1 MIMNARHFFVDE
13 SGDSSLETNLS
24 GVSNFFVI
32 AALIVNIII
41 CFCGIAVAETEGL
54 GWQKRYPE
62 KPYFLQVQDSKT
74 PNQGENNVEDYYFKT
89 YRESPFVLG
98 GDGHGKRAWTLK
110 DGRTSPENT
119 LELNYDYIK
128 TPHHDYRTMETFGTF
143 TVTHPLS
150 GVPLFTIR
158 PAQYVVGR
166 NQDGSPQLGVR
177 PIPVD
182 DKSDN
187 GHTIMDAFLREKM
200 KLTADDYIF
209 APIFYYHP
217 EQYLGSLLELSKT
230 EMYRIVDGLTHM
242 SVYIGQGR
250 TRSSPKNYHRMKWEV
265 MDEKNGYPAQVVQVN
280 YDGVPADEFNKN
292 AYIALRLLN
301 EGNEGVQFTRL
312 DYKRDYYNAINLKE
326 ILDFYRAWLDPFWIR
341 AESDNNIPYYKMIKH
356 WLKHDTYCSE
366 HITMVL
372 NVALNLVQT
381 EAGYIATFGRD
392 SEQPDLEAA
401 KQLNGVN
408 KGGEWFWKRAQ
419 IVWKQVAGNEPF
431 PQVDDTVMMP
441 LWSRPGHVH
450 TVNKNVGRRKLVA
463 GKPIKPGEA
472 PLVTYPGVSMAWAPM
487 TIVDLISDFMEL
499 YARWDKIGPDFSI
512 EVLNGFEGEVAD
524 RLEWQNKKARRKYQ
538 KIIQP
543 FVELIVKY
551 STLSKEQNIQSAE
564 VYNQF
569 VELIVK
575 YSTLSKEQNIPPA
588 EAYNQFR
595 LAEAV
600 ETEKLRNCSDYN
612 IGSDTFWFYSPPS
625 VINRIIQGLHR
636 RNRYVSFEI
645 IATAFQREH
654 LQETVSTASPF

>member
-1 MIMNARHFFVDE
+1 MIINTRHFFDDE
-13 SGDSSLETNLS
+13 SGDSSLEMNLS

-32 AALIVNIII
+32 AALIVNTII

-62 KPYFLQVQDSKT
+62 KPYFLPVPDSKT

-89 YRESPFVLG
+89 YREAPFVLG
-98 GDGHGKRAWTLK
+98 GDGHGKRAWTIK
-110 DGRTSPENT
+110 DGRTSPENI
-119 LELNYDYIK
+119 LELNYGYIK
-128 TPHHDYRTMETFGTF
+128 TLRKDYRTMETFGTF
-143 TVTHPLS
+143 TVTKPLT

-187 GHTIMDAFLREKM
+187 GSKIMDAFLRKKM
-200 KLTADDYIF
+200 RLTGDDYIF

-217 EQYLGSLLELSKT
+217 ELYLASMLELGKP
-230 EMYRIVDGLTHM
+230 EMYRIVDGITHM

-250 TRSSPKNYHRMKWEV
+250 TRSSPKDYHRMKWEV
-265 MDEKNGYPAQVVQVN
+265 IDEKNGYPAQVAQVH
-280 YDGVPADEFNKN
+280 YDRVPDAEFNKN

-312 DYKRDYYNAINLKE
+312 EYQRDYYTAINLKE
-326 ILDFYRAWLDPFWIR
+326 IFDFYRAWLDPTWIR
-341 AESDNNIPYYKMIKH
+341 SESDNNIPYYKMIKH

-372 NVALNLVQT
+372 NIALNLVQT

-392 SEQPDLEAA
+392 REQPDLGAA
-401 KQLNGVN
+401 KQLFDLK

-419 IVWKQVAGNEPF
+419 AVWRQVAGNEPF
-431 PQVDDTVMMP
+431 PQVDDTVMIP

-450 TVNKNVGRRKLVA
+450 TVNKRIGRRKLVA

-487 TIVDLISDFMEL
+487 TLLDLIDDFMAL
-499 YARWDKIGPDFSI
+499 YARWDKIGPVLSI
-512 EVLNGFEGEVAD
+512 KALEGFEEEVAD
-524 RLEWQNKKARRKYQ
+524 RLEWHKKKARRNYQ
-538 KIIQP
+538 EIIKP

-551 STLSKEQNIQSAE
+551 SKM
-564 VYNQF
+564 
-569 VELIVK
+569 
-575 YSTLSKEQNIPPA
+575 SKEQNIPPA

-595 LAEAV
+595 LDAADEIK
-600 ETEKLRNCSDYN
+600 KLRNSSDYN
-612 IGSDTFWFYSPPS
+612 IGPDTFWFYSPPP

-645 IATAFQREH
+645 LATAFQQEH

>member
-1 MIMNARHFFVDE
+1 MIINALHFFVDE
-13 SGDSSLETNLS
+13 SGDSSLETNHS

-32 AALIVNIII
+32 AALIVNAIIW
-41 CFCGIAVAETEGL
+41 FCGLAVAETEGL

-62 KPYFLQVQDSKT
+62 KPYFLPVQDSKT

-98 GDGHGKRAWTLK
+98 GDGHGKRAWTIK
-110 DGRTSPENT
+110 DGRTSQLNAF
-119 LELNYDYIK
+119 ELNYGYIK
-128 TPHHDYRTMETFGTF
+128 NTHHDYRTMETFGTF
-143 TVTHPLS
+143 TVTHPLT

-187 GHTIMDAFLREKM
+187 GHLIMDAFLRKKM

-209 APIFYYHP
+209 APIVYFHP
-217 EQYLGSLLELSKT
+217 ELYLGSLLELSKP
-230 EMYRIVDGLTHM
+230 EMYRTVDGITHM

-250 TRSSPKNYHRMKWEV
+250 TRSSPKNYHNMKWEV
-265 MDEKNGYPAQVVQVN
+265 MDKKNGYPAQVAQVH

-301 EGNEGVQFTRL
+301 EGNQGVQFTRL
-312 DYKRDYYNAINLKE
+312 DYKRDHYNAINLKE
-326 ILDFYRAWLDPFWIR
+326 ILDFYRAWLDPTWIR
-341 AESDNNIPYYKMIKH
+341 AESDNNIPFYKMIMN

-392 SEQPDLEAA
+392 SEQPDLGAA
-401 KQLNGVN
+401 KQLNGVD

-419 IVWKQVAGNEPF
+419 VVWKQVAGNEPF
-431 PQVDDTVMMP
+431 PQVENTVMIP

-450 TVNKNVGRRKLVA
+450 TLNQNVGRRKLIA
-463 GKPIKPGEA
+463 GNPIRPGEA
-472 PLVTYPGVSMAWAPM
+472 PLVTYPGVSTAWAPM
-487 TIVDLISDFMEL
+487 TLVDIISDFMAF
-499 YARWDKIGPDFSI
+499 YARWDKIGPEFSI
-512 EVLNGFEGEVAD
+512 KALQGFEEQVAD
-524 RLEWQNKKARRKYQ
+524 RLKWKSENVHHDYQ
-538 KIIQP
+538 KIIKP
-543 FVELIVKY
+543 FVELVIKY
-551 STLSKEQNIQSAE
+551 STMSKE
-564 VYNQF
+564 
-569 VELIVK
+569 K
-575 YSTLSKEQNIPPA
+575 NIPPA

-595 LAEAV
+595 LAAAV
-600 ETEKLRNCSDYN
+600 EMEKLRNSSDYN
-612 IGSDTFWFYSPPS
+612 IGSDTFWFYSPPAI
-625 VINRIIQGLHR
+625 INRIIQGLHR

-654 LQETVSTASPF
+654 LQDAVSTASPF

>member
-1 MIMNARHFFVDE
+1 MIINARHFFVDE
-13 SGDSSLETNLS
+13 SGGSSLETNLS
-24 GVSNFFVI
+24 GVSIFVVI

-41 CFCGIAVAETEGL
+41 CFCGLAVAETEGL
-54 GWQKRYPE
+54 GWQKRYPG
-62 KPYFLQVQDSKT
+62 KPYFLPVQDLKT

-98 GDGHGKRAWTLK
+98 GDGHGKRAWTIK
-110 DGRTSPENT
+110 DGRTSPENI
-119 LELNYDYIK
+119 LELNYGYK
-128 TPHHDYRTMETFGTF
+128 ETPHHDYRSMETFGTF
-143 TVTHPLS
+143 TVTHTHTDL
-150 GVPLFTIR
+150 PLFTIR
-158 PAQYVVGR
+158 PVQYVVGR
-166 NQDGSPQLGVR
+166 NEDGSPQLGVR

-187 GHTIMDAFLREKM
+187 GYLIMDAFLRKKM
-200 KLTADDYIF
+200 NLAADDYIF
-209 APIFYYHP
+209 APIFYYHS

-230 EMYRIVDGLTHM
+230 EMYRIVDGITHM
-242 SVYIGQGR
+242 GAYIGQGQ
-250 TRSSPKNYHRMKWEV
+250 TRNSPKDYHNKKWGV
-265 MDEKNGYPAQVVQVN
+265 VTDKNRGYPAQVAQVH

-301 EGNEGVQFTRL
+301 EGNEGVTPPRL
-312 DYKRDYYNAINLKE
+312 EYDRDYYNANNLKE
-326 ILDFYRAWLDPFWIR
+326 IFDFYRAWLDPTWIR
-341 AESDNNIPYYKMIKH
+341 SESDNNIPFYKMIKN

-392 SEQPDLEAA
+392 SEQPDLGAA
-401 KQLNGVN
+401 KQLDGVN
-408 KGGEWFWKRAQ
+408 RGGEWFWKRAQ
-419 IVWKQVAGNEPF
+419 VVWKQVTDEPF
-431 PQVDDTVMMP
+431 PQVDDTVMIP

-450 TVNKNVGRRKLVA
+450 TVKKNVGRRKLIS

-487 TIVDLISDFMEL
+487 TLVEIVTDFMEL
-499 YARWDKIGPDFSI
+499 YARWDKIGSEFSI
-512 EVLNGFEGEVAD
+512 KVLNGFEGEVAD
-524 RLEWQNKKARRKYQ
+524 RLEWHNKKACQKYQ
-538 KIIQP
+538 VIIKP

-551 STLSKEQNIQSAE
+551 STLSKEQNIP
-564 VYNQF
+564 
-569 VELIVK
+569 
-575 YSTLSKEQNIPPA
+575 TG
-588 EAYNQFR
+588 EAYNLFR
-595 LAEAV
+595 LAVAV

-654 LQETVSTASPF
+654 LQETVSTASSF